1 MVRKLLGNVTLSEKD
16 RRKVVK
22 YSSDSKFKF
31 GDGKTVDS
39 IKSVNIPAQ
48 IRKVEINI
56 QIDVINNELPLLL
69 SKTAMTKADTK
80 IDFTEDKI
88 NMLGQD
94 IDNHIEDEKLQYN
107 INREAAKIS
116 ALPSGKIN
124 KYEHLTGQ

>member
-1 MVRKLLGNVTLSEKD
+1 MVRILLGNVTLSEKD

-48 IRKVEINI
+48 IRKVEINV
-56 QIDVINNELPLLL
+56 QIDVTNNELPLLL

-80 IDFTEDKI
+80 IDFTKDKI
-88 NMLGQD
+88 NVLRQD
-94 IDNHIEDEKLQYN
+94 IDIKLN
-107 INREAAKIS
+107 S
-116 ALPSGKIN
+116 SD
-124 KYEHLTGQ
+124 H

>member
-1 MVRKLLGNVTLSEKD
+1 MVRKLLGNVTLSEKG

-39 IKSVNIPAQ
+39 IKSVNIW
-48 IRKVEINI
+48 KVEINI
-56 QIDVINNELPLLL
+56 QIDAINNELPLLL

-80 IDFTEDKI
+80 IDFTKDKI

-94 IDNHIEDEKLQYN
+94 IDIKLN
-107 INREAAKIS
+107 S
-116 ALPSGKIN
+116 SD
-124 KYEHLTGQ
+124 H